1 MSASPDFET
10 LDEWIAWLEQAHPVH
25 QIELGLA
32 RIQKVAQEL
41 NLNKLNAPVITV
53 AGTNGKGTVVA
64 TLESLAIEHGLS
76 VASYTSPHLLKFN
89 ERIKFDGLSASD
101 DELVAAFKFIAQHQ
115 GETPLTYFEFTTL
128 VAFWLFTRRPLD
140 LIVLEVGLGG
150 RMDAVNI
157 IDADVTVITSIG
169 LDHVAWLG
177 DTLEKVAH
185 EKAGIMRAGIPAIIA
200 DPHTAELLL
209 PESEAKNAKSYLAQ
223 KDYHFK
229 EFDQSWG
236 FETEIEGNSLS
247 LSGLAN
253 NDLLVTNLAAALEA
267 FVLLFSAQL
276 SESAVNSALQK
287 LQFSGRFQYL
297 SKEPVII
304 VDVAHNPDS
313 ARVLNDKLKQL
324 KSRGIKRVSAICG
337 MLKDKDIASC
347 LSVCSAIDHWYCVD
361 LPGQR
366 GASGEELLAKLPEF
380 ARTDAKSYHLLVDA
394 FDDYWQHQQQ
404 NEALVVFGSFV
415 TVSLM
420 LESWHKLEKKLTTS
434 KQQEA

>member
-1 MSASPDFET
+1 MNASPDFET

-25 QIELGLA
+25 QIELGLG
-32 RIQKVAQEL
+32 RIQQVAHKL
-41 NLNKLNAPVITV
+41 GLDTLNAPVITV

-76 VASYTSPHLLKFN
+76 VASYTSPHLIKFN

-101 DELVAAFKFIAQHQ
+101 AELIDAFQYIAKHQ
-115 GETPLTYFEFTTL
+115 GDTPLTYFEFTTL
-128 VAFWLFTRRPLD
+128 VAFWLFKQRTLD

-157 IDADVTVITSIG
+157 IDADVAVLTSIG

-185 EKAGIMRAGIPAIIA
+185 EKAGIMRAGIPAVIA
-200 DPHTAELLL
+200 DPNTADLLL
-209 PESEAKNAKSYLAQ
+209 PESEAKNANSYLAQ
-223 KDYHFK
+223 RDYRFK
-229 EFDQSWG
+229 ELEQSWY
-236 FETEIEGNSLS
+236 FETEVDGDGISI
-247 LSGLAN
+247 SGLAN

-267 FVLLFSAQL
+267 FVLIYSAQL
-276 SESAVNSALQK
+276 SENGVKSAFQK
-287 LQFSGRFQYL
+287 LQFPGRFQYL
-297 SKEPVII
+297 SKDPVII

-313 ARVLNDKLKQL
+313 ARVLNDKIKQL

-347 LSVCSAIDHWYCVD
+347 LSVCTAVDRWYCVD
-361 LPGQR
+361 LPGPR
-366 GASGEELLAKLPEF
+366 GAKGEELLVKLAEF

-394 FDDYWQHQQQ
+394 FDDYWQHQRQ

-420 LESWHKLEKKLTTS
+420 LESWHTLENKLATS
-434 KQQEA
+434 KQHEA